1 MDLKEFVSETLISI
15 ITGVTEAQEK
25 ANEYGAFVNPAGLMR
40 STSNVSNN
48 AVWDN
53 STNNYAQS
61 IAFDVAVTAED
72 SGKGGAKV
80 KVLSGIIGGE
90 LGGEKSNKNSVASRV
105 QFSIP
110 ILFPAHDIKNPDA
123 RKPGGARRVLSEG
136 IKK

>member
-15 ITGVTEAQEK
+15 ITGVTDAQEK

-48 AVWDN
+48 AIWDN

-72 SGKGGAKV
+72 AGQGGAKI
-80 KVLSGIIGGE
+80 KVFSGIISGE

-110 ILFPAHDIKNPDA
+110 ILFPAHDIKKPDA
-123 RKPGGARRVLSEG
+123 RKPGGTRKVISEG